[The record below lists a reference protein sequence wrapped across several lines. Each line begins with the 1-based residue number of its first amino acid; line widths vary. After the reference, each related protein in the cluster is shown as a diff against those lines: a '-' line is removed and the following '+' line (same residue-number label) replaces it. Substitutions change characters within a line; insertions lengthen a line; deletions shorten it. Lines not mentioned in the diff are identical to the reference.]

1 MSTHAAALAC
11 WLACSGA
18 LKWVWAAGTLSFA
31 YAGHCLAG
39 KSDEQEVNTRHRI
52 CVA

>member
-1 MSTHAAALAC
+1 MSLVSLLAGMQ
-11 WLACSGA
+11 WS
-18 LKWVWAAGTLSFA
+18 LKAGVGAGTLPFA

-52 CVA
+52 SVA